1 MKRIYLVLTLTL
13 LLSISM
19 YGIDTKTRI
28 VKGKIID
35 KNTGSP
41 VALEI
46 HVEDVRGK
54 KFKIKSKPTGEYEQL
69 LNSNE
74 VYKFTF
80 VDMNVMKEEVQFT
93 PTAPDASFDPEIKD
107 FQVFVMKPGLELG
120 DYDLFEKNKT
130 TISKSGEQ
138 VLDSLQ
144 SLLRINRA
152 LFINVELHRDDS
164 KKDLNKTRAK
174 TLQTIIDSWER
185 IGAKV
190 TLTSNSKKSKD
201 KKAKSDFKVTIDKVV
216 NNLK

>member
-1 MKRIYLVLTLTL
+1 
-13 LLSISM
+13 
-19 YGIDTKTRI
+19 
-28 VKGKIID
+28 
-35 KNTGSP
+35 
-41 VALEI
+41 
-46 HVEDVRGK
+46 
-54 KFKIKSKPTGEYEQL
+54 
-69 LNSNE
+69 
-74 VYKFTF
+74 
-80 VDMNVMKEEVQFT
+80 
-93 PTAPDASFDPEIKD
+93 
-107 FQVFVMKPGLELG
+107 MKPGLEIG

-164 KKDLNKTRAK
+164 KKDLNKIRAK